1 MRLSSQLCLSLSILS
16 LLWLSPGCQR
26 GEQTAS
32 KVHPSASSQSA
43 VSVPLDRLAPGELA
57 ESSELAFGFPVPVGM
72 SIERVFPDAVY
83 LGGEVT
89 VPGLLSY
96 LRKHAQ
102 VSNAELMDS
111 TVRFSSVRIPRAGLE
126 RLYQFEVVQQGRQVR
141 LVIRDTTPTP
151 LQPGLTEEERWK
163 QAGLKPNGQPLS
175 VTDLR

>member
-1 MRLSSQLCLSLSILS
+1 MRFFAQLGLALSLVALLCLGS
-16 LLWLSPGCQR
+16 GCRNVERSTSMAQ
-26 GEQTAS
+26 A
-32 KVHPSASSQSA
+32 SASSPSA
-43 VSVPLDRLAPGELA
+43 AAPLDRLAPGELA

-72 SIERVFPDAVY
+72 SVERVFPDAIY
-83 LGGEVT
+83 LSGEVA

-102 VSNAELMDS
+102 VSNAELDDS
-111 TVRFSSVRIPRAGLE
+111 TVRFRSVRIPRNGLE
-126 RLYQFEVVQQGRQVR
+126 RQYGFDVVQQGRQVR
-141 LVIRDTTPTP
+141 LVIRDTTPAP